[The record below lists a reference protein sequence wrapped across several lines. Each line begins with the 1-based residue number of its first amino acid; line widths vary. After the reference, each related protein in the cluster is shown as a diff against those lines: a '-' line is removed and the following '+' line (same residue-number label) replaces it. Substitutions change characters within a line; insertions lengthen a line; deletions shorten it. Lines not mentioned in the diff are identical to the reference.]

1 MQKNIFISQCY
12 NVKYRLH
19 LQNGNKRKQKN
30 HHKKRLSEVQENHK
44 TKTNYVMLW
53 RKKHYKKVIING

>member
-19 LQNGNKRKQKN
+19 LQNGNKRKEKN

-44 TKTNYVMLW
+44 TKTNYVML
-53 RKKHYKKVIING
+53 